1 MALNQ
6 DDFTLV
12 SGQLEKKRC
21 MESSELMIAVEVDLG
36 PSSPEA
42 TVNGSKRV
50 TLRSACTRSAAVMFG
65 KDVAAQ

>member
-1 MALNQ
+1 
-6 DDFTLV
+6 
-12 SGQLEKKRC
+12 
-21 MESSELMIAVEVDLG
+21 MIAVEVDLG

-65 KDVAAQ
+65 KDAAAQ